1 VLTHITTR
9 HNTDD
14 VLSAQGIDQE
24 WWQRMDDIIQ
34 RNAMSMYTRG
44 NKPACSHRDRVILS
58 RSKIKI

>member
-1 VLTHITTR
+1 
-9 HNTDD
+9 
-14 VLSAQGIDQE
+14 
-24 WWQRMDDIIQ
+24 MDDIIQ